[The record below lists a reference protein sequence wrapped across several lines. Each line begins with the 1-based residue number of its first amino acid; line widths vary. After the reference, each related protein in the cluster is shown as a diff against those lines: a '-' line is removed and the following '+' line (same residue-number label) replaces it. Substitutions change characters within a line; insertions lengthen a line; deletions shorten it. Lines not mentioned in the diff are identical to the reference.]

1 MRKNQ
6 MRKWIVAG
14 NWKMHNTVAESIAL
28 AKAIKEGAAGLE
40 GGAVVLAPPFTAL
53 GSVHEVI
60 QGSSLSLA
68 AQNMYPEDQGAF
80 TGEISPLMLKDVGC
94 SYVIIGHSERRKYFH
109 EQDADVNRKVKK
121 ATACGLIA
129 VMCVGETDKE
139 RDRGVTRE
147 VIGRQVQ
154 TGLSGVEKLENVVI
168 AYEPVWAIGTG
179 KVATPEQAQD
189 VHAFIR
195 GMLKNLYGGQAEQ
208 TRILY
213 GGSVT
218 KDNIGDLSAMEDIDG
233 ALVGGASLKA
243 DGFLGIIEKIS
254 SAK

>member
-1 MRKNQ
+1 

-14 NWKMHNTVAESIAL
+14 NWKMHNTVAESITL
-28 AKAIKEGAAGLE
+28 AKAIKEGVAGSE

-53 GSVHEVI
+53 APVHDIIKGSPI
-60 QGSSLSLA
+60 FLA
-68 AQNMYPEDQGAF
+68 AQNMYPEDKGAF

-109 EQDADVNRKVKK
+109 EQDRDVNLKVKK
-121 ATACGLIA
+121 ATAYGLTA
-129 VMCVGETDKE
+129 VMCVGETSDE
-139 RDRGVTRE
+139 RDHGITRD
-147 VIGRQVQ
+147 VVGRQVQ
-154 TGLSGVEKLENVVI
+154 MGLEGVEKLENVVI

-179 KVATPEQAQD
+179 KVATPDQAQD

-195 GMLKNLYGGQAEQ
+195 GMLKNLYGEQAAVQ
-208 TRILY
+208 TSILY

-218 KDNIGDLSAMEDIDG
+218 RDNIGDLIAMEDIDG

-243 DGFLGIIEKIS
+243 DGFLGIVKTIA